1 MIRANQEL
9 VIDHRWRCVAAAII
23 ETILGDELKLVRR
36 FEDRRSPG
44 QQAYWLLK
52 LNADK
57 IALKFRQSDLS
68 AMDDATK
75 QQLIADI
82 RDSLG
87 VKPFVKAVI

>member
-1 MIRANQEL
+1 MVKKSKHA
-9 VIDHRWRCVAAAII
+9 VGDDTPVTGGIDLAHGLTRQLPADVDLP
-23 ETILGDELKLVRR
+23 T
-36 FEDRRSPG
+36 EDLG

>member
-1 MIRANQEL
+1 MVKKSKQVN
-9 VIDHRWRCVAAAII
+9 
-23 ETILGDELKLVRR
+23 GDETPVTGGVELPSQLTRPLPVD
-36 FEDRRSPG
+36 EDFPSDELG

-68 AMDDATK
+68 AMDDDTK

-87 VKPFVKAVI
+87 VKPFTKAVI